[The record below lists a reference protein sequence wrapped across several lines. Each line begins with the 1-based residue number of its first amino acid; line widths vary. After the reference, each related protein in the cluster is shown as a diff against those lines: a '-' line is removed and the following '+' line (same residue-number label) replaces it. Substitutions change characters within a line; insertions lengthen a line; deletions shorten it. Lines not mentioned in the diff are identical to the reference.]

1 MVNYEM
7 EELVP
12 IVGKLAEKYTAF
24 ESTSVSYEKAEQLM
38 GAVLYCIH
46 ETWQV
51 PAGEREKQGAG
62 LMAKGERLSAAQAYE
77 MGARLVEEK
86 TKAAL
91 SLYHEILP
99 GFDSYEN
106 QCLKDTFLNGLP
118 EFFRWYDVKFQPQN
132 TILTLDY
139 PILKDISRYTG
150 VDRIYEFIQYI
161 RLEQIF
167 LHKFPKKYILKTL
180 MKHNGMYR
188 EMIENVCEIVFTS
201 IIGHM
206 LARKPL
212 EEQEFR
218 MEEYLRIQEVLRD
231 SSAVDGKERL
241 EGAVGIFVE
250 KYYGEGNTLPKE
262 LTDSLRVYLNGAV
275 ESVLLRLKNGVDYG
289 VLDQIL

>member
-51 PAGEREKQGAG
+51 PAREREKQGAG

-118 EFFRWYDVKFQPQN
+118 EFFD
-132 TILTLDY
+132 
-139 PILKDISRYTG
+139 
-150 VDRIYEFIQYI
+150 
-161 RLEQIF
+161 
-167 LHKFPKKYILKTL
+167 
-180 MKHNGMYR
+180 GM
-188 EMIENVCEIVFTS
+188 M
-201 IIGHM
+201 
-206 LARKPL
+206 
-212 EEQEFR
+212 
-218 MEEYLRIQEVLRD
+218 
-231 SSAVDGKERL
+231 
-241 EGAVGIFVE
+241 
-250 KYYGEGNTLPKE
+250 
-262 LTDSLRVYLNGAV
+262 
-275 ESVLLRLKNGVDYG
+275 
-289 VLDQIL
+289 